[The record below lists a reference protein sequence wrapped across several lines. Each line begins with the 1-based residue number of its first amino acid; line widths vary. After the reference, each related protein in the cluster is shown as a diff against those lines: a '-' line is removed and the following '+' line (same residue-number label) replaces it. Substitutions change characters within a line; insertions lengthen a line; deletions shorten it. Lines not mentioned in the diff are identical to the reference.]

1 MKLIECPQ
9 EPIWLNI
16 EIPGEPVAKG
26 RPRMG
31 KHGAYTPAKTRQAE
45 EAIGWAVKQRYPALQ
60 PIAGEFVLEME
71 FYEGVRKGRPNDL
84 DNFVKLALDA
94 LNGIVWMDDSQVTKI
109 TAELHRKAKNP
120 RTIIKVTQR

>member
-1 MKLIECPQ
+1 MTKQLID
-9 EPIWLNI
+9 I
-16 EIPGEPVAKG
+16 EILGEPVAKG

-60 PIAGEFVLEME
+60 PITGEVALELE

-84 DNFVKLALDA
+84 DNFMKLVSDA
-94 LNGIVWMDDSQVTKI
+94 LNGIVWVDDKQVTKI
-109 TAELHRKAKNP
+109 TTATLHRKAKNP
-120 RTIIKVTQR
+120 RTIIKVAQR